1 MQYNI
6 FMNKR
11 IDTHSVKVGNVLVGS
26 KHPIRVQSMT
36 NTNTSD
42 IKKTVDQIIELHDA
56 GSEIVR
62 ITVNDKDSAK
72 SVEDIKS
79 KLIQNNCNVPIAG
92 DFHFNGHI
100 LLSSYPGA
108 AAALDKYRINP
119 GNIGGKSKYDDNFEK
134 IINIAI
140 KNDKPVRIGANWGS
154 LNKETMDSLL
164 KQKNNDKSNISYSLL
179 IRNALVKSVIDSAS
193 QAVSLGLSE
202 DKIIISYKTSNVND
216 LIDVYTDLSNK
227 CKYPLHLGLT
237 EAGLGRDAII
247 SSVAALS
254 ILINK
259 GIGDTIRV
267 SLTPDEASSRTEEV
281 KVCQQILSSLGIR
294 NYIPRVISCPGCGRT
309 SNNYFVDL
317 SKSIKNYINNKMP
330 TWKKLHPGVEDMN
343 IAVMGCIV
351 NGPGESK
358 HANIG
363 ISLPGNNE
371 DPSAPVYIDGKK
383 YKTLQGDDIEK
394 QFIDILQSYIE
405 ETYK

>member
-6 FMNKR
+6 LMNKR
-11 IDTHSVKVGNVLVGS
+11 IDTFSVKVGNIYVGS
-26 KHPIRVQSMT
+26 KYPIRVQSMT
-36 NTNTSD
+36 NTNTAEVD
-42 IKKTVDQIIELHDA
+42 KTVDQIIELHDA

-62 ITVNDKDSAK
+62 VTVNDDESAK
-72 SVEDIKS
+72 NVGAIKN
-79 KLIQNNCNVPIAG
+79 KLIQNNCNVPLVG
-92 DFHFNGHI
+92 DFHFNGHV
-100 LLSSYPGA
+100 LLSTYPDA

-119 GNIGGKSKYDDNFEK
+119 GNIGGKSKFDGNFEK

-154 LNKETMDSLL
+154 LNKETMDQLL
-164 KQKNNDKSNISYSLL
+164 MEKESKKSEISYSEL
-179 IRNALVKSVIDSAS
+179 IRNALVKSVLESAS
-193 QAVSLGLSE
+193 KAISLGLPE
-202 DKIIISYKTSNVND
+202 DKIIISCKTSNVND
-216 LIDVYTDLSNK
+216 LIDVYKDLSSR
-227 CKYPLHLGLT
+227 CKYPLHIGLT

-267 SLTPDEASSRTEEV
+267 SLTPNQEDSRTEEV
-281 KVCQQILSSLGIR
+281 EVCQQVLSSLGIR
-294 NYIPRVISCPGCGRT
+294 NYTPRVISCPGCGRT
-309 SNNYFVDL
+309 SNNYFVEL
-317 SKSIKNYINNKMP
+317 SKSIKSYINEKMP
-330 TWKKLHPGVEDMN
+330 LWKKDHPGVEDMN

-383 YKTLQGDDIEK
+383 YKTLQGDNIEK

-405 ETYK
+405 QTYK